1 MADENVLDDNIS
13 TIDQAVMVGKHESI
27 FNFENKS
34 SGDIGESINRLFIK
48 KGYKLENGTK
58 VDGTYGK
65 GSKIARA
72 LLGAFI
78 KRFAFSVKVKNEG
91 ETTKLIFSKDGK
103 GYMGGAIGVAQV
115 KKEYNSIISILENY
129 HSKTSEG

>member
-48 KGYKLENGTK
+48 KVINWRTEPRLTEPTER
-58 VDGTYGK
+58 V
-65 GSKIARA
+65 
-72 LLGAFI
+72 
-78 KRFAFSVKVKNEG
+78 VKSRV
-91 ETTKLIFSKDGK
+91 L
-103 GYMGGAIGVAQV
+103 Y
-115 KKEYNSIISILENY
+115 
-129 HSKTSEG
+129 